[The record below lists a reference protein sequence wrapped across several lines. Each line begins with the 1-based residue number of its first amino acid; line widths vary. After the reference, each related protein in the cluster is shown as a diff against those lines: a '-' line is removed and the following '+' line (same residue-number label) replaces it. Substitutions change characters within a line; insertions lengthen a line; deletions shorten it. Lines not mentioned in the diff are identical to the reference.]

1 MYFPLKYNLKY
12 ALPPVEKDIFM
23 NSQGSEQEMDAGE
36 LLPWMLLNATLNTE
50 SRPLPT
56 VAPTVLE
63 EMWGQPGLYITPA
76 SGAWG

>member
-1 MYFPLKYNLKY
+1 MYFPPKYNLKY

-56 VAPTVLE
+56 VSPTVLE
-63 EMWGQPGLYITPA
+63 EMWGQPGLDIPPV
-76 SGAWG
+76 SGA